1 MRILLVVSL
10 LNKFYFSNKR
20 TMRKILI
27 TLITLSCLF
36 FSCNNTKKIEQQIGD
51 KSNFKYAKLFNVERT
66 SDYSLIRTYK
76 QSGEIFNRILILKVD
91 SARNLPKADF
101 IVKKD
106 VSSIAILSST
116 HIGFIDALDNL
127 DLITGSSNPYRFYNK
142 KLYKKYEE
150 GKIVNIGDDM
160 KCNVEE
166 MIALKP
172 DVIFTTGYEYNYN
185 LKKVL
190 LKAGIPFIPI
200 SEWKEST
207 VLGRS
212 EWVKFFGSILNK
224 ELKADSVF
232 KEIETKY
239 TALKT
244 ITKNIEN
251 KPTILWG
258 SNFKGTWYMPGGKSY
273 MGQMLV
279 DAGANY
285 YFKKDTT
292 RGSIHM
298 NIENVIECMKE
309 ADYWLSPSAFSL
321 DELNSQDKHYHI
333 FKALKDKNVYNYDKR
348 MNPKGFNDYWESGI
362 MHPDI
367 ILKDIIH
374 ILQPEMFKNYEM
386 YYFKK
391 LPQTSKFTREF

>member
-1 MRILLVVSL
+1 MIHFNKKQHSFSKRGEINKMRNV
-10 LNKFYFSNKR
+10 
-20 TMRKILI
+20 LI
-27 TLITLSCLF
+27 TIIAISCIL
-36 FSCNNTKKIEQQIGD
+36 FSCGNSQKKKTQEVGEETNL
-51 KSNFKYAKLFNVERT
+51 SYAKLFKVEKT
-66 SDYSLIRTYK
+66 KDYSLIKTYK
-76 QSGEIFNRILILKVD
+76 QSGEIFNKILVLKSD
-91 SARNLPKADF
+91 SANNLPKADF
-101 IVKKD
+101 VIKKN
-106 VSSIAILSST
+106 VHSIGILSST
-116 HIGFIDALDNL
+116 HIGFLEALDDL

-142 KLYKKYEE
+142 TLYKKYKE
-150 GKIVNIGDDM
+150 GKIANIGDDM

-190 LKAGIPFIPI
+190 LKADIPFIPI

-212 EWVKFFGSILNK
+212 EWVKFFGTVLNK

-232 KEIETKY
+232 QEIETKY
-239 TALKT
+239 TTLKNT
-244 ITKNIEN
+244 AKNIER
-251 KPTILWG
+251 KPTVLWG

-273 MGQMLV
+273 MGQMLI

-298 NIENVIECMKE
+298 NIENVIECMKD

-321 DELNSQDKHYHI
+321 DELKTQDKHYHI
-333 FKALKDKNVYNYDKR
+333 FKALINKNVYNYDKR

-367 ILKDIIH
+367 VLKDIIH
-374 ILQPEMFKNYEM
+374 ILQPEMFKDYEM

-391 LPQTSKFTREF
+391 LPQTSEFTREF